1 MGQRDASERERA
13 PEPCWDDSGGDSWA
27 PRHVRTVRDDEMDAR
42 IPEELQRQ
50 RQAKD
55 PRCGHCAVS
64 VRFLEERRVLQ
75 ITGSELPANRCR

>member
-13 PEPCWDDSGGDSWA
+13 PEACRDDSGGDSWA
-27 PRHVRTVRDDEMDAR
+27 PRDVRAVRDDEMDAR
-42 IPEELQRQ
+42 IPEELQRE

-55 PRCGHCAVS
+55 ARCGHCAVG

-75 ITGSELPANRCR
+75 ISGSQLPTNR